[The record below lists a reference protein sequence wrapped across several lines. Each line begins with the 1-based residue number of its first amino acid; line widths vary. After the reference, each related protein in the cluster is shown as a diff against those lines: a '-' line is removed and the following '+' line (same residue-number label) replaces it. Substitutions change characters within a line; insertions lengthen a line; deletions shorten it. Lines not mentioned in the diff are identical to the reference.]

1 MAALGGALEGKRV
14 LDLGRVL
21 AAPWC
26 GQILGDLGADVIKIE
41 RPGRGDDGRSIGIQP
56 VMPDG
61 TQAPASMYLTSNRNK
76 RSVAIDFSKP
86 EGAELVRRMAS
97 QCDILIENFL
107 PGALARA
114 GLDYATLSK
123 LNPKL
128 IYCSITGYGQDGPY
142 SDRPGYDG
150 VFQAQGG
157 LMSVTG
163 YPDDAPGGGPMKCG
177 PSLVDVTAG
186 YVSAIGILAALQHAE
201 RTGEGQQIDSSLMD
215 AVVSLQS
222 SLAQAYLIS
231 HQLPKRSGHSG
242 NGGHPAGLFECA
254 DGSIYISAGN
264 NQHYLA
270 LCTLLGL
277 PDLVG
282 DPRFLTSHQR
292 FQNKEQWLEI
302 AGPVLKTWKRQ
313 PLLDALI
320 AAGVPCGPV
329 NNYDDLFSDPHV
341 RARNMVIEMENPIAP
356 GTEIEMLASPLRLSK
371 TPVTYRRRPPNIGE
385 HTDQVLIETFG
396 LSREEVDRYRAIGVL
411 GAPAEALA

>member
-1 MAALGGALEGKRV
+1 VTSMILADYGATVVKVESPGGGPDRDSPARAAWERGKRSV
-14 LDLGRVL
+14 TLDLT
-21 AAPWC
+21 APE
-26 GQILGDLGADVIKIE
+26 GPARLRSLIAGADVFVE
-41 RPGRGDDGRSIGIQP
+41 SFRPGVADRLGFGYDRIHREQP
-56 VMPDG
+56 
-61 TQAPASMYLTSNRNK
+61 
-76 RSVAIDFSKP
+76 
-86 EGAELVRRMAS
+86 
-97 QCDILIENFL
+97 
-107 PGALARA
+107 
-114 GLDYATLSK
+114 AT
-123 LNPKL
+123 

-186 YVSAIGILAALQHAE
+186 YISAIGILAALQHAD
-201 RTGEGQQIDSSLMD
+201 RTGEGQQIDSNLMD

-231 HQLPKRSGHSG
+231 RQLPKRSGHSG

-264 NQHYLA
+264 NAHYVA

-277 PDLVG
+277 PHLIG
-282 DPRFLTSHQR
+282 DKRFLTSHQR
-292 FQNKEQWLEI
+292 FQNKEQWLEL
-302 AGPVLKTWKRQ
+302 AGPTLKTWKRQ

-329 NNYDDLFSDPHV
+329 NNYEDLFADPHV
-341 RARNMVIEMENPIAP
+341 RARNMVVEMENPIRP
-356 GTEIEMLASPLRLSK
+356 GTQLEMLASPLRLSK
-371 TPVTYRRRPPNIGE
+371 TPVAYRYRPPNIGE
-385 HTDQVLIETFG
+385 HTDEVLIDTFG
-396 LSREEVDRYRAIGVL
+396 LTEEEVARYRALGVL
-411 GAPAEALA
+411 GEPAEVAA